1 MMIDTVNGED
11 NEIFHAF
18 PLHHPNRRKCK
29 SPFGLNLIEFQYYQL
44 MFGVLRHARPLSC
57 L

>member
-1 MMIDTVNGED
+1 MMIDKVNGED
-11 NEIFHAF
+11 NEFFHAF

-44 MFGVLRHARPLSC
+44 MFGVFKTCASS
-57 L
+57 